1 MKEKFYSFIK
11 NLQDKITKEFELIDG
26 NEFFTE
32 DVWQRKEG
40 GGGRTRILQNGG
52 VFEKGGVNISK
63 VYGKLP
69 KSMQSYFKVG
79 DVDFFACGLSLVMHP
94 KNPMIPTVHA
104 NWRYFEMYDK
114 SGEIIDQWFGGGLD
128 LTPYYIFKEDIE
140 HFHGICKKVC
150 EGHNKTFTKILKRI
164 ATNIFTTATEMKL
177 EEWEDCFL
185 TIVNLMIKQLLMTGI
200 NLSPM
205 LQIHF

>member
-1 MKEKFYSFIK
+1 MKEKFYNFIK

-69 KSMQSYFKVG
+69 
-79 DVDFFACGLSLVMHP
+79 L
-94 KNPMIPTVHA
+94 
-104 NWRYFEMYDK
+104 
-114 SGEIIDQWFGGGLD
+114 
-128 LTPYYIFKEDIE
+128 
-140 HFHGICKKVC
+140 
-150 EGHNKTFTKILKRI
+150 
-164 ATNIFTTATEMKL
+164 
-177 EEWEDCFL
+177 
-185 TIVNLMIKQLLMTGI
+185 
-200 NLSPM
+200 
-205 LQIHF
+205 